1 MPNRLI
7 HLIPEGT
14 PVCERR
20 CGQEIQL
27 YVDRLGVLLRK
38 ATKQDPGPEVEGG
51 MCAVE
56 GMPFLKTAAPTYD
69 QFDMLAWV
77 YADAMEL
84 DREALLSCQYIV
96 PAVSGVHD
104 QDRGIWLVEEGS
116 PNIVRAVL
124 PIRPDSMFC
133 GLQQCCATLPA
144 WFLSRLQKDDR
155 CFLVVDKVVH
165 RPRMTVTGKQ
175 WRGLISM
182 VTKKPPAEFQVN
194 GRTYMTDAFDQQGNF
209 KLKEAPVKIPSLI
222 PQVQVPSPQD
232 TAPVSKPEPAPAAP
246 ATPAQEPPR
255 PDDEV
260 KAAAPAAPAT
270 VQTVEAEEP
279 TQPAKSQP
287 SKIVRQKKP
296 VMSIGFDFA
305 PVLAYLQSTVDKS
318 EVSLDAVEALNAE
331 RRALRDLMMY
341 ASRRLFN
348 LDDIMLVEAQQSN
361 AKRSAELE
369 EKLSAISK
377 ILK

>member
-1 MPNRLI
+1 MK
-7 HLIPEGT
+7 E
-14 PVCERR
+14 
-20 CGQEIQL
+20 
-27 YVDRLGVLLRK
+27 
-38 ATKQDPGPEVEGG
+38 
-51 MCAVE
+51 
-56 GMPFLKTAAPTYD
+56 
-69 QFDMLAWV
+69 
-77 YADAMEL
+77 
-84 DREALLSCQYIV
+84 
-96 PAVSGVHD
+96 
-104 QDRGIWLVEEGS
+104 
-116 PNIVRAVL
+116 
-124 PIRPDSMFC
+124 
-133 GLQQCCATLPA
+133 
-144 WFLSRLQKDDR
+144 
-155 CFLVVDKVVH
+155 
-165 RPRMTVTGKQ
+165 
-175 WRGLISM
+175 
-182 VTKKPPAEFQVN
+182 PPA
-194 GRTYMTDAFDQQGNF
+194 A
-209 KLKEAPVKIPSLI
+209 
-222 PQVQVPSPQD
+222 
-232 TAPVSKPEPAPAAP
+232 PAPAAP